1 MIRILEKR
9 RATVLMAGG
18 AVLAMAAAAPGVR
31 ADEPAPA
38 PQAEAAVTQD
48 IDPLEPLNR
57 TVSSFNR
64 VVRGLLL
71 DPMVE
76 AYKGLVPPP
85 VQKTVS
91 NVTGNIAEP
100 ITAISSAI
108 QGDSENAGKAMERF
122 VINSTVGLGGTR
134 DVATEQGVTA
144 RKEDLGQA
152 LGANGMASGP
162 HIVLPLIGPSN
173 MRDALGDVVTAVAS
187 PIPLAGA
194 VDNAVSY
201 AEKKDDIQAA
211 TKGALDPYV
220 VERDGYEQHRV
231 YQVTNGAPPIGD
243 MPTVAG
249 TD

>member
-9 RATVLMAGG
+9 HVATLMASC
-18 AVLAMAAAAPGVR
+18 AVLAVTIAAPGVR
-31 ADEPAPA
+31 ADDPAPT
-38 PQAEAAVTQD
+38 PQAENDSATD
-48 IDPLEPLNR
+48 SDPLEPLNR
-57 TVSSFNR
+57 TVSGFNR

-91 NVTGNIAEP
+91 NVTGNLAEP

-122 VINSTVGLGGTR
+122 VINTTAGLGGTR
-134 DVATEQGVTA
+134 DVATEQGITA

-152 LGANGMASGP
+152 LGANGMSAGP
-162 HIVLPLIGPSN
+162 HIVLPIIGPSN

-194 VDNAVSY
+194 VDNAVGY

-220 VERDGYEQHRV
+220 VERDGYEQHRA
-231 YQVTNGAPPIGD
+231 YQVTNGAPTSND
-243 MPTVAG
+243 MPTVSG
-249 TD
+249 SD